1 MIRKL
6 RIKIIV
12 VIVSVAALMLGVIFG
27 LFYTFTRQNLR
38 AQSIS
43 IMQAIAAD
51 PFEPIQPGDEP
62 AQVRLPYF
70 VLQRDAFGNLVAI
83 GSSNYDLTDRQ
94 FLTLVAAAAYA
105 SPQSIGELPE
115 YALRFCR
122 VSGRVIFADI
132 SGEHAALQSLV
143 RTGCLICALSL
154 LAFFLLAVLLARW
167 AVRPVQTAW
176 QQQKQFVADASHEL
190 KTPLTVI
197 LTNAELLQSPDYDAQ
212 QKQTFADGITVMA
225 QQMRQ
230 LVESLLELARA
241 ENSQTAAFAPV
252 DLSELAGDTALLFE
266 AALYERGL
274 LLQTHLAAQLYVSGD
289 ERQLRQLME
298 ILFDNARKYAT
309 GGTVQLWLAP
319 CAHNRARLCVASEGQ
334 PMTEQQLCDIFKRFT
349 RADAARRRDGSFG
362 LGLSIAQAIVES
374 HRGRIWAESA
384 AGENRFF
391 VELPLLSERREP
403 HAQGI

>member
-6 RIKIIV
+6 RMKIVV
-12 VIVSVAALMLGVIFG
+12 VIVSVAAVMLGIIFG
-27 LFYTFTRQNLR
+27 LFYSSTRQNLR

-62 AQVRLPYF
+62 MQVRLPYF

-83 GSSNYDLTDRQ
+83 GSSNYDLNDRK
-94 FLTLVAAAAYA
+94 FLTLVATAAYA
-105 SPQSIGELPE
+105 SPQTIGELPE
-115 YALRFCR
+115 YALRYCR
-122 VSGRVIFADI
+122 VSDRVIFADI
-132 SGEHAALQSLV
+132 SAERAALQSLV
-143 RTGCLICALSL
+143 RTGAGICAASL

-212 QKQTFADGITVMA
+212 QKRAFADGITVMA

-241 ENSQTAAFAPV
+241 ENSQTAAFVPV
-252 DLSELAGDTALLFE
+252 DLSELAENTALLFE
-266 AALYERGL
+266 ASLYERGL
-274 LLQTHLAAQLYVSGD
+274 SLQTHLAPGLYISGD
-289 ERQLRQLME
+289 ERQLRQLLE
-298 ILFDNARKYAT
+298 ILLDNARKYAS
-309 GGTVQLWLAP
+309 GGTVQLWLTP
-319 CAHNRARLCVASEGQ
+319 CARGRARLCLTNEGESL
-334 PMTEQQLCDIFKRFT
+334 TDQQLRDIFKRFT
-349 RADAARRRDGSFG
+349 RADTARRRDGSFG
-362 LGLSIAQAIVES
+362 LGLSIAQAIVQT
-374 HRGRIWAESA
+374 HHGRIWAESVD
-384 AGENRFF
+384 GETRFF
-391 VELPLLSERREP
+391 VELPLS
-403 HAQGI
+403 